1 MIKKTIL
8 CLSLLVFTC
17 PLFAENKTEEPNT
30 KYYVGTVTITNPWT
44 KNTAKDQKNA
54 AIYMKL
60 TSGTNDKLIK
70 AEAPDLA
77 DRIELHDHIVDAQG
91 VAKMIETKSIELKP
105 NEEVLLKPRGRHV
118 MLFGLKKQFNV
129 GDRLHMKLTFEI
141 AGTHE
146 VQVEVKDQSYS
157 CCNAKH

>member
-1 MIKKTIL
+1 MIKKAIF
-8 CLSLLVFTC
+8 CFSLLVVTY
-17 PLFAENKTEEPNT
+17 PLFAENKIEEPNA

-54 AIYMKL
+54 AIYMAL
-60 TSGTNDKLIK
+60 ISGTNDKLIK

-77 DRIELHDHIVDAQG
+77 DRIELHDHIVNEEG
-91 VAKMIETKSIELKP
+91 VAKMVETKFIELKQ
-105 NEEVLLKPRGRHV
+105 NQEVLLKPRGRHV
-118 MLFGLKKQFNV
+118 MLFGLKKQFNI

-146 VQVEVKDQSYS
+146 IQVEVKDQNYS
-157 CCNAKH
+157 CCSKH

>member
-1 MIKKTIL
+1 MIKNVIF
-8 CLSLLVFTC
+8 CLSLLIAAS
-17 PLFAENKTEEPNT
+17 PLFAENKAEEPNV
-30 KYYVGTVTITNPWT
+30 KYYIGTVTITNPWA

-54 AIYMKL
+54 AIYMEL
-60 TSGTNDKLIK
+60 ISGTNDKLIK
-70 AEAPDLA
+70 AEALDLA

-91 VAKMIETKSIELKP
+91 VAKMVETKAIELRA
-105 NEEVLLKPRGRHV
+105 NEKVMLKPRGRHV

-146 VQVEVKDQSYS
+146 VQVEVKDQSHN
-157 CCNAKH
+157 CCG